1 MDFGIK
7 IDEKDK
13 KAYCAKC
20 GAHVGND
27 GKAQMSFCPRCASP
41 LKLEAA
47 KEEEKKIAKE
57 QAIILYELLDRINEG
72 ADAITEINNILKEL
86 S

>member
-1 MDFGIK
+1 
-7 IDEKDK
+7 
-13 KAYCAKC
+13 
-20 GAHVGND
+20 
-27 GKAQMSFCPRCASP
+27 MSFCPRCASP

-57 QAIILYELLDRINEG
+57 QATILYELLDRINEG
-72 ADAITEINNILKEL
+72 ADAITEINNILEEL